1 MITRLIFFTI
11 ALLCLMSCQS
21 ERKIAPLSQIEVT
34 KQPSWVQ
41 EDFYTKKVQP
51 IFDAKCIAC
60 HSCYNS
66 PCQLNLTS
74 YEGLTR
80 GASKV
85 NPYDFPLTKPND
97 PTRLGIDAQST
108 SEWREKGF
116 YDIIGEKDNSL
127 LLNLVNM
134 KRHSGFESYHFEA
147 ESSRTCLKP
156 GSIPAII
163 MQVKHELSM
172 PYGLPTLTSA
182 EKEVLEKWVKNGAQ
196 GPSDAVKGYFLESHS
211 KRINGRIKEW
221 EALLN
226 KDDPKSILAARYF
239 YEHLFIAHINF
250 YADSREFFRLV
261 RAENL
266 EGPARVIATRRP
278 FDAIKGKFYYR
289 FKVINQSL
297 VAKNHT
303 VFLLGEREA
312 KRFKNEFVGGNWNI
326 QRSELPSYGA
336 SGANAFATFKAIPR
350 KSRYRF
356 FLENARYFVMTF
368 MKGPV
373 CRGQTALNVINDHF
387 WLVFVDPDFDLSANL
402 DTEFNSFSNLLSPP
416 AVKKD
421 HIGIFNDLRKK
432 RWQAHSLKM
441 SLYER
446 MNRPFSLETIWDGE
460 GVNPNS
466 LLTIYRHF
474 DSSDVVFGAR
484 GDLPKTI
491 WLMDYQIFEDI
502 YYNLVAGYDLFGAI
516 PHQLNTRLYMELS
529 RISSEDMF
537 ITLLPKQ
544 LRLRARESWS
554 MDSPK
559 MDKTVIGEFIKLTGL
574 TVTQK
579 MERSFTYQG
588 NKIETKLNYAN
599 QSNYREAQVHAMAQ
613 IMKDRLPEISK
624 LQFDWDQDF
633 FKSEAESDKV
643 IKSNFATL
651 LESRGPFPKDFPDTA
666 LIRVKTGDKSDSYA
680 LSLLL
685 NRGHYNVNMLF
696 VEDKRLW
703 PETDTLNLL
712 PSIATSYPNLYFDID
727 ETELQNAMNMLA
739 QAINSPKKKELYE
752 AFLQRYAVSRFHEN
766 FWEIHNWFNQYYT
779 QQRPIEAGALDLN
792 RYYSR

>member
-1 MITRLIFFTI
+1 M
-11 ALLCLMSCQS
+11 
-21 ERKIAPLSQIEVT
+21 EVT
-34 KQPSWVQ
+34 KHPSWVT

-80 GASKV
+80 GASRV
-85 NPYDFPLTKPND
+85 DPYDFPLARPNE
-97 PTRLGIDAQST
+97 PTRLGVDAQSAT
-108 SEWREKGF
+108 QWHKRGF
-116 YDIIGEKDNSL
+116 YDILGDKDNSL
-127 LLNLVNM
+127 LLNLINM
-134 KRHSGFESYHFEA
+134 KRHSGFEGYQFHA
-147 ESSRTCLKP
+147 ETSRTCLKP

-172 PYGLPTLTSA
+172 PYGLPPLTDQ
-182 EKEVLEKWVKNGAQ
+182 EKKVFSEWISNGAP

-211 KRINGRIKEW
+211 KRITQRIKEW
-221 EALLN
+221 EKLLN
-226 KDDPKSILAARYF
+226 QDDPKSILSARYF

-266 EGPARVIATRRP
+266 EGAPREIATRRP
-278 FDAIKGKFYYR
+278 FDGIKGKFYYR

-297 VAKNHT
+297 VAKTHI
-303 VFLLGEREA
+303 VFLLGERELN
-312 KRFKNEFVGGNWNI
+312 RFKKDFAGGSWNI
-326 QRSELPSYGA
+326 QLSELPSYGA
-336 SGANAFATFKAIPR
+336 AGANAFTTFKAIPR

-402 DTEFNSFSNLLSPP
+402 DTEFNSFASLLSPP

-446 MNRPFSLETIWDGE
+446 MKREFSLESIWNGDGH
-460 GVNPNS
+460 NPNS

-474 DSSDVVFGAR
+474 DSSDVLFGAR
-484 GDLPKTI
+484 GEMPKTI

-537 ITLLPKQ
+537 ITLLPKH
-544 LRLRARESWS
+544 LRGRARESWS

-559 MDKTVIGEFIKLTGL
+559 MDKTLVGEFIKLTGN
-574 TVTQK
+574 TVNHK

-588 NKIETKLNYAN
+588 MKIKTKLEFAKEF
-599 QSNYREAQVHAMAQ
+599 NYREAQVKAMTQ
-613 IMKDRLPEISK
+613 IMRERLPKQGE
-624 LQFDWDQDF
+624 LQFDWDKEF
-633 FKSEAESDKV
+633 FKSETRSDEM
-643 IKSNFATL
+643 IKENFAGL
-651 LESRGPFPKDFPDTA
+651 LKSRGPFPAKFPDA
-666 LIRVKTGDKSDSYA
+666 MLIRVKTPNESDSYA
-680 LSLLL
+680 MTLLL

-712 PSIATSYPNLYFDID
+712 PSIATSYPNIYLDIKED
-727 ETELQNAMNMLA
+727 ELPNAMNQLA
-739 QAINSPKKKELYE
+739 VAINAPKKDELFE
-752 AFLQRYAVSRFHEN
+752 AFLKRYAVSRFN
-766 FWEIHNWFNQYYT
+766 QSFWEIHSWFNRNYT
-779 QQRPIEAGALDLN
+779 EQRPIEAGALDLN